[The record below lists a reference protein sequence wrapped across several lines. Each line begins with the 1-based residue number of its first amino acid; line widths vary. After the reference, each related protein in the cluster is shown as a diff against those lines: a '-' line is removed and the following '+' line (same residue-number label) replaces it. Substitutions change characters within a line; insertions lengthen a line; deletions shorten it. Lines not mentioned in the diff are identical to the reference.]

1 MTVEM
6 LRERKKELGYS
17 YEQIAKLSGVPL
29 GTVQKIFGG
38 ITKSPRYATLKAL
51 EAVLCAENGNSL
63 HTSDEQCRAGKS
75 GSAKGNAG
83 SGFTGEDKI
92 INADVVCE
100 SSAYK
105 AEVKKNEF
113 GIPGKEQG
121 EFTLE
126 DYYALPEERRVELI
140 DGVFYDMAAP
150 TSVHQL
156 VLSEIWSSFSS
167 YIKKNNGHCIPAV
180 APLDV
185 WLDKDEKTMVQPDI
199 MVVCDREKFKRG
211 IVCGAPDLIVEIL
224 SGSTRKKDMVLKTHK
239 YADAGVRE
247 YWVVDPGKKKVIVYK
262 FVPEVEISIYPGT
275 GSVPVGIWNGEC
287 SVNFAE
293 IFDYVSFLEDQEV
306 F

>member
-1 MTVEM
+1 M
-6 LRERKKELGYS
+6 
-17 YEQIAKLSGVPL
+17 
-29 GTVQKIFGG
+29 
-38 ITKSPRYATLKAL
+38 
-51 EAVLCAENGNSL
+51 ENRNGRNI
-63 HTSDEQCRAGKS
+63 
-75 GSAKGNAG
+75 
-83 SGFTGEDKI
+83 GEDTEHGGEN
-92 INADVVCE
+92 NAVCENMLHE

-126 DYYALPEERRVELI
+126 DYYALLKERRVELI
-140 DGVFYDMAAP
+140 DGVLYDMSSPKSIHQAI
-150 TSVHQL
+150 SVY
-156 VLSEIWSSFSS
+156 LSNIFFNFIHKNKGLCMVFS
-167 YIKKNNGHCIPAV
+167 

-185 WLDKDEKTMVQPDI
+185 WLDTDDKTMVQPDI

-224 SGSTRKKDMVLKTHK
+224 SGSTGKKDMVLKTHK

-247 YWVVDPGKKKVIVYK
+247 YWVVDPEKKKVIVYK